1 MRALIRRLRAAFV
14 VEGGGAGPVAE
25 APPVPLRA
33 IALRFWPYARPYRR
47 WLVLTGLFIVLD
59 AAIETAAVWLFKVLV
74 DEVLVP
80 RDLHAL
86 VWVGALFA
94 AVTLAGGI
102 VGFADDV
109 LSTWVSERFLLDLRR
124 RFYTHLQQL
133 PLHVL
138 EERRLGDVLS
148 RLTSDIQ
155 AIESFVL
162 SGVADALSYALRVVF
177 FVGALFWL
185 QWDLALVALVVAPVF
200 YLAAQR
206 VARLLKRASREKR
219 RRAGSIGAVAE
230 EGLANM
236 ALVQAYGREAAEA
249 DRFHAQNVA
258 SFRAQMTATRLRAAF
273 GPLVE
278 LIEMAGA
285 LLVMAYGTYKLSQGA
300 LSLGG
305 LLVFLAYLSKLY
317 SPIRGLS
324 RLTTQLFAASA
335 SAERVIELLDE
346 RPTVADPVA
355 PLTGGRRRGE
365 VRFAGV
371 RYAYPGANAGV
382 SGEALRGVDLAVGP
396 GEVLA
401 LVGPSGAGKSTVARL
416 LLRFADPTDGRVL
429 IDGEDARGYA
439 LADLR
444 ENIAVVLQ
452 ETLVFDATVYENIAY
467 GREGATRAEV
477 EGAARAADAH
487 EFILALPDGYDT
499 RVGQRGRRLSGGQ
512 RQRIAVARAM
522 MRDAPVLVLDEPTTG
537 LDAGSAQRMLGPLRR
552 LMAGRATIVIAHDLL
567 TVREATRIAVL
578 DSGRLVDTGTHAEL
592 LGRCALYRRLWQ
604 ARGGDVVDLPVGAAS

>member
-1 MRALIRRLRAAFV
+1 VRTSLKRLRAAFV

-33 IALRFWPYARPYRR
+33 IVRRFWPYARPYRR

-74 DEVLVP
+74 DDVLVP

-86 VWVGALFA
+86 VWVAGLFA
-94 AVTLAGGI
+94 AVTVAGGV
-102 VGFADDV
+102 VGFTDEV

-124 RFYTHLQQL
+124 RFYRHLQRL
-133 PLHVL
+133 PLSVF

-200 YLAAQR
+200 WVAAQR
-206 VARLLKRASREKR
+206 VAKLLKRASREKR
-219 RRAGSIGAVAE
+219 RRSGSIGAVAE

-249 DRFHAQNVA
+249 ERFHAQNVA

-278 LIEMAGA
+278 LIELAGA
-285 LLVMAYGTYKLSQGA
+285 LLVIGYGTLKLSQGA

-324 RLTTQLFAASA
+324 RLTTGLFAASA

-346 RPTVADPVA
+346 RPSVTDPAV
-355 PLTGGRRRGE
+355 PLEAGRRRGE
-365 VRFAGV
+365 VRFEGV
-371 RYAYPGANAGV
+371 RFTYPGATR
-382 SGEALRGVDLAVGP
+382 EALHDVDLAVGP

-416 LLRFADPTDGRVL
+416 LLRFADPSGGRVL
-429 IDGEDARGYA
+429 IDGADARDYA

-452 ETLVFDATVYENIAY
+452 ETLVFDATVEENIAY
-467 GREGATRAEV
+467 GRKGATRDDV
-477 EGAARAADAH
+477 EAAARAADAH
-487 EFILALPDGYDT
+487 DFILALPDGYDT

-522 MRDAPVLVLDEPTTG
+522 VRDAPVLVLDEPTTG
-537 LDAGSAQRMLGPLRR
+537 LDAASAQRILGPMRR

-578 DSGRLVDTGTHAEL
+578 DARRVADSGTHAEL
-592 LGRCALYRRLWQ
+592 LSRCALYRRLWE
-604 ARGGDVVDLPVGAAS
+604 ARGGDVVDLPVEAAS